1 MMGGKLKIL
10 GGYSGTNETTVALER
25 GEVDMAMQNWEFLR
39 SRNADQLRDKKINL
53 IVQYGLQRHPELPDV
68 PTIVEMSTTNEQRQ
82 VWELFLKSGTIG
94 YSLTMPPG
102 VPTDRVAL
110 VRKAFNEMAKDPGLI
125 AEAGRMLLPVEPLA
139 GDKLEETVRSMFA
152 IEPASLAK
160 AKAILG
166 R

>member
-1 MMGGKLKIL
+1 
-10 GGYSGTNETTVALER
+10 
-25 GEVDMAMQNWEFLR
+25 
-39 SRNADQLRDKKINL
+39 
-53 IVQYGLQRHPELPDV
+53 
-68 PTIVEMSTTNEQRQ
+68 
-82 VWELFLKSGTIG
+82 
-94 YSLTMPPG
+94 
-102 VPTDRVAL
+102 